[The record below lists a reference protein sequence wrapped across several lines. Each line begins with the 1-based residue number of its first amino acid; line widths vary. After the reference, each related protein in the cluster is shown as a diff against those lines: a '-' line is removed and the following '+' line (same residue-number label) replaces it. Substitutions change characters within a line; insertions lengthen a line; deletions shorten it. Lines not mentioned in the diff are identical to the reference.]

1 MRDDL
6 HSPVRTRTLSA
17 APACLWARRLRCRSA
32 ASFTKRISRRS
43 FPTKFL
49 RQTSSWNLNL
59 DQVVAAITA
68 RRDEYNL
75 KPFFHAPPPD
85 LETVH
90 YRHEVMQDLEQE
102 TVIDF
107 VKAFS
112 AKMRSMREQIARL
125 NKLHYRFQK
134 EAVFLDAIAFYCDA
148 VAQLAKDLEAANLKS
163 RGLDGFR
170 RHVEDYVQSRSFF
183 VAGKR
188 DEGNQARL
196 GRD

>member
-1 MRDDL
+1 MPFGSILYETDL
-6 HSPVRTRTLSA
+6 PPQLPDQVP
-17 APACLWARRLRCRSA
+17 APD
-32 ASFTKRISRRS
+32 F
-43 FPTKFL
+43 FV
-49 RQTSSWNLNL
+49 NLNL

-148 VAQLAKDLEAANLKS
+148 VAQLAKDLKAAHLES
-163 RGLDGFR
+163 RGLDRFR
-170 RHVEDYVQSRSFF
+170 RHVEDYVQSALFRRWK
-183 VAGKR
+183 A
-188 DEGNQARL
+188 L
-196 GRD
+196 

>member
-1 MRDDL
+1 MPFGSILYQADL
-6 HSPVRTRTLSA
+6 PPQLPDQVP
-17 APACLWARRLRCRSA
+17 APN
-32 ASFTKRISRRS
+32 F
-43 FPTKFL
+43 FV
-49 RQTSSWNLNL
+49 NLNL

-85 LETVH
+85 VETVH

-107 VKAFS
+107 IKAFS

-148 VAQLAKDLEAANLKS
+148 VAQLAKDLKAAHLEVAWV
-163 RGLDGFR
+163 G
-170 RHVEDYVQSRSFF
+170 SFP
-183 VAGKR
+183 APR
-188 DEGNQARL
+188 
-196 GRD
+196 